1 MISKSKG
8 IVIRTIKYG
17 ESSAIT
23 NVLTE
28 QFGLVGFH
36 IPSAFKNKGKTKISY
51 LQPLNA
57 VEISFNF
64 QKTKSLQSISD
75 ISCLQYP
82 DLRAFN
88 QQAFYQVLCELLQQ
102 IVKENEIN
110 HALFHYLYDEALPG
124 MNTDLHFWQLPYVML
139 SILHHYGCAP
149 NIDTYDEDSSLD
161 LKNGIFL
168 NVVPNLKNTA
178 DSESSAIIYE
188 MMTRGIN
195 HLEVNSKTRQTVVKH
210 LVNYYRL
217 HIHEDFD
224 LRSMEIL
231 TEVSLGR

>member
-23 NVLTE
+23 NILTE

-51 LQPLNA
+51 LQPLNT

-75 ISCLQYP
+75 ISCLHYP
-82 DLRAFN
+82 ELRAFN

-102 IVKENEIN
+102 VIKENEIN
-110 HALFHYLYDEALPG
+110 HSLFHYLNDEALPG

-149 NIDTYDEDSSLD
+149 NIDTYEEGTCLD

-168 NVVPNLKNTA
+168 EINLPLKNTA
-178 DSESSAIIYE
+178 DKESSCIIFE
-188 MMTRGIN
+188 MMTKGIQ
-195 HLEVNSKTRQTVVKH
+195 HLEISSATRQKVIHH

-217 HIHEDFD
+217 HINEDFD